1 MLGIDDNDGGTVT
14 ESGWGGRCW
23 GLITLLLYIFDL
35 QLGTDGDR
43 RTLRGDRG
51 AFGPHRFF
59 KQDLVTYNFMEGQR
73 EQLLPPNPFYS
84 LLGDIPPTVHEVRSR
99 PP

>member
-1 MLGIDDNDGGTVT
+1 MM
-14 ESGWGGRCW
+14 
-23 GLITLLLYIFDL
+23 FDL

-59 KQDLVTYNFMEGQR
+59 KQDLVTYNFIEGQR
-73 EQLLPPNPFYS
+73 EQLLPPTPFTPYS
-84 LLGDIPPTVHEVRSR
+84 AISPQLSTRCAAVRHDNA
-99 PP
+99 